1 MKGPVRF
8 RVGGVSIRKPKHI
21 ATMKKLFFFAL
32 AACALAACSD
42 DDDNAVVTKTLDF
55 ESAGLGD
62 EGYLWGKSL
71 ATEQDDVDWQGN
83 PIRTNLFAGVLYTE
97 EDASVK
103 SYFNDYGGTYDTW
116 YGFIVSNHTD
126 RTTPGY
132 ANDKSVYAEGGAGGS
147 KNFAVGYY
155 DSYDSAKGAGIPTI
169 EFGSA
174 VKPVSVAL
182 ANTTYFYLWFEGT
195 SAAEVVDAYVIVTGW
210 NNGTKTGEVRV
221 QMADAATDKVESGW
235 KSVSLEALGSV
246 TSLTFATE
254 NDDPSGFVPNYFA
267 LDNLTYRK

>member
-1 MKGPVRF
+1 MKGPVRS

-126 RTTPGY
+126 RTTEGY

-195 SAAEVVDAYVIVTGW
+195 SAAEV
-210 NNGTKTGEVRV
+210 RV